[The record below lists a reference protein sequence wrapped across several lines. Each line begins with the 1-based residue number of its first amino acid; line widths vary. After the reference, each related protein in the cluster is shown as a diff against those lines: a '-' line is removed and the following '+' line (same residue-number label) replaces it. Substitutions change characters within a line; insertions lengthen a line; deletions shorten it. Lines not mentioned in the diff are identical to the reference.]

1 MRASFPTPRRRAVFA
16 VALAAVLGAPLAA
29 GAQAPPSAPEPEA
42 ATPALPGP
50 LACTL
55 TTAFICEPAKGCSPS
70 KTFGDIPLPA
80 QMLVDFPRQLLAATS
95 PSGLP
100 HVSSINSLAAAGD
113 ALIAQGVDG
122 SIGWVLQTSRSASDL
137 SFTTVDHD
145 TVLTVFGTCKPP
157 A

>member
-1 MRASFPTPRRRAVFA
+1 MRASSPSACRV
-16 VALAAVLGAPLAA
+16 VVLAAALVSFLGAGTAA
-29 GAQAPPSAPEPEA
+29 RAQSTPPAPEADA
-42 ATPALPGP
+42 APQLPGP

-55 TTAFICEPAKGCSPS
+55 TAAFICEAKGCSPS
-70 KTFGDIPLPA
+70 KTFGEIPLPT
-80 QMLVDFPRQLLAATS
+80 QLLVDLPRQLLAVTS
-95 PSGLP
+95 ASGLP
-100 HVSSINSLAAAGD
+100 HVSTINSLATAGD